1 MSVDILPASLPL
13 DASVHFSGVFLPYL
27 ERLVG
32 QYMGERKGED
42 DGMHEALERATI
54 VEGGRLKEKHHWLQS
69 AVDTFYEGERQKK
82 GVFAPSAGVGG
93 AAPREEGRREME
105 SGVLRKKRV
114 LMLGS
119 GMVAGPAVD
128 EIAKRGDVQLF
139 IGLSTSSKCTHI
151 LTSSPQLATRWRR
164 WSHL

>member
-32 QYMGERKGED
+32 QYIGERD
-42 DGMHEALERATI
+42 DGVDEALERATI
-54 VEGGRLKEKHHWLQS
+54 AEGGGLKEKHRWLQS
-69 AVDTFYEGERQKK
+69 AVDAFYETEGRKK
-82 GVFAPSAGVGG
+82 GVFTPSAGAGD
-93 AAPREEGRREME
+93 AAPKVVVDKGKREMQ

-128 EIAKRGDVQLF
+128 AIAKRGDVQLL
-139 IGLSTSSKCTHI
+139 IGLSISSRYTQI
-151 LTSSPQLATRWRR
+151 LTSSLP
-164 WSHL
+164 